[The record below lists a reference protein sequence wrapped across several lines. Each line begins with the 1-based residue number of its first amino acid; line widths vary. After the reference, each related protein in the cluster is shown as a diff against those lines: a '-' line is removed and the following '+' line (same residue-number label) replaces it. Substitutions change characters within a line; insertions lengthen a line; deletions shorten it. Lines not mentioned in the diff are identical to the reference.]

1 MKIPTWLLSHQFA
14 VLFVIFILL
23 VGVYLIYQPRIS
35 RKADEGGRGNHPLR
49 KTVIYFYIMIA
60 MAIVSLIINYF
71 RRAPS
76 QVQLEKGLKMSTD
89 NGLKY
94 QAWQISHPY
103 AVPLLIFIV
112 LVVVCTICLT
122 MFFRKTDERGQG
134 KHLRN
139 FFIFFC
145 ITTAMAIG
153 ALIISLFHG
162 R

>member
-1 MKIPTWLLSHQFA
+1 M
-14 VLFVIFILL
+14 V
-23 VGVYLIYQPRIS
+23 
-35 RKADEGGRGNHPLR
+35 
-49 KTVIYFYIMIA
+49 A

-76 QVQLEKGLKMSTD
+76 QVQLENELKMATD

-103 AVPLLIFIV
+103 AMPLLFFIL
-112 LVVVCTICLT
+112 LVGVYTICLPRLS
-122 MFFRKTDERGQG
+122 RKANEGGPG

-145 ITTAMAIG
+145 IANAMAIG
-153 ALIISLFHG
+153 ALIISYFRG
-162 R
+162 K